1 MQLLGARYAAQMLI
15 KRLKKIEIVA
25 FKRLLRNL
33 YPLNLR
39 FARCISGIRVVIL
52 RPERNVMHATH
63 NKLKTTICSAFVC
76 SGLLGLNV
84 AFAQTT
90 TDPEALFSKGLKSR
104 AAGELQESIEA
115 FQSILSIEPTL
126 QRARLELA
134 ISYFKALNY
143 AEARRQAQQVLDDPA
158 TPDAVKENIRRF
170 LQDIA
175 LAPSA
180 NPARDQALTVSAGI
194 SHRYLSPSPTAIAG
208 KEATFG

>member
-1 MQLLGARYAAQMLI
+1 
-15 KRLKKIEIVA
+15 
-25 FKRLLRNL
+25 
-33 YPLNLR
+33 
-39 FARCISGIRVVIL
+39 
-52 RPERNVMHATH
+52 MHATH

-104 AAGELQESIEA
+104 VAGELQESIEA

-126 QRARLELA
+126 QRARLE
-134 ISYFKALNY
+134 
-143 AEARRQAQQVLDDPA
+143 LDDPA